1 MITDYKEI
9 KESVLGCYE
18 KMIET
23 AHQIGFS
30 TEDTSYISAKN
41 QAEKIKDDRFCLMI
55 AGEAKSGSRR
65 TKEKTGG
72 ILQTRLMGG
81 ML

>member
-41 QAEKIKDDRFCLMI
+41 QAEKIVERKNRNGFSQRVVYV
-55 AGEAKSGSRR
+55 KSHPDYLHG
-65 TKEKTGG
+65 
-72 ILQTRLMGG
+72 TR
-81 ML
+81 